1 MEKISREVEK
11 SDFQFVLNLI
21 GRSSNRKMIINSM
34 ERSKELERK
43 RIAHIPRMEES
54 ENPRDSFHPF

>member
-34 ERSKELERK
+34 ERSKELERR
-43 RIAHIPRMEES
+43 RIIHIPRMEEN
-54 ENPRDSFHPF
+54 ENRRDSFHPF

>member
-21 GRSSNRKMIINSM
+21 GRSVVINSM
-34 ERSKELERK
+34 ERSKELERR
-43 RIAHIPRMEES
+43 RIIHIPRMEES

>member
-21 GRSSNRKMIINSM
+21 GRSVVINSM
-34 ERSKELERK
+34 ERSKELERR

-54 ENPRDSFHPF
+54 ENRRDSFHPF

>member
-21 GRSSNRKMIINSM
+21 GRSVVINSM
-34 ERSKELERK
+34 ERSKELERR
-43 RIAHIPRMEES
+43 RIIHIPRMEEN
-54 ENPRDSFHPF
+54 ENRRDSFHPF

>member
-21 GRSSNRKMIINSM
+21 GRSVVINSM
-34 ERSKELERK
+34 ERSKELERR
-43 RIAHIPRMEES
+43 RIIHIPRMEES
-54 ENPRDSFHPF
+54 ENRRDSFHPF